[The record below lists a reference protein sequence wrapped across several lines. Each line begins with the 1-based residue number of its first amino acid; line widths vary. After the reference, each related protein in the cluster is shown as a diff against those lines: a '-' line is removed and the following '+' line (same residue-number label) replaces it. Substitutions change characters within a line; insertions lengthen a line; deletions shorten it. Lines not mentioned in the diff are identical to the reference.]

1 MLITPPPRDELQAAY
16 RSAACPICTLLTR
29 SERRYIDITLYEHVT
44 DVKWRGEVRAA
55 RGFCALHAER
65 VLSIGRSALG
75 ASLVAGDIL
84 KTLRGELPG
93 HGSSAGG
100 GAFGKL
106 RAAFG
111 GSGGSGLSAVLRPQQ
126 PCPLCAYLEDLGK
139 VYAAALLADLETND
153 GRAQYEQAA
162 GLCIPHLI
170 MASDRGGTGLQ
181 PLLDHQTQVWARL
194 EHELEEFARK
204 QDYRFRDEEIGG
216 EADAWQRAWR
226 LLAGR

>member
-16 RSAACPICTLLTR
+16 RSASCPICTLLTK

-44 DVKWRGEVRAA
+44 DVKWRAQVRAA
-55 RGFCALHAER
+55 RGFCALHTER
-65 VLSIGRSALG
+65 VLSLGRSSLG

-84 KTLRGELPG
+84 KTLRAELPA
-93 HGSSAGG
+93 HGGAGG
-100 GAFGKL
+100 GALGRL
-106 RAAFG
+106 RAALG

-139 VYAAALLADLETND
+139 VYAAALLADLETGD
-153 GRAQYEQAA
+153 GRAQYEQSA

-170 MASDRGGTGLQ
+170 MATDRGGAGLQ
-181 PLLDHQTQVWARL
+181 PLLEHQTQVWERL
-194 EHELEEFARK
+194 EHELEEFTRK
-204 QDYRFRDEEIGG
+204 QDYRFRGEEIGT

>member
-16 RSAACPICTLLTR
+16 RSASCPICSLLTK

-55 RGFCALHAER
+55 RGFCALHTER
-65 VLSIGRSALG
+65 VLSIGRSSLG

-84 KTLRGELPG
+84 KTLRAELPA
-93 HGSSAGG
+93 HGGTGG
-100 GAFGKL
+100 GAFGRL
-106 RAAFG
+106 RAALG

-126 PCPLCAYLEDLGK
+126 PCPLCAYLDELGT
-139 VYAAALLADLETND
+139 VYAAALLADLETSD
-153 GRAQYEQAA
+153 GRAQYEQSV
-162 GLCIPHLI
+162 GVCIPHLT
-170 MASDRGGTGLQ
+170 MAADRGGAGLQ
-181 PLLDHQTQVWARL
+181 PLLEHQTQVWERL

-204 QDYRFRDEEIGG
+204 QDYRFRNEEIGP